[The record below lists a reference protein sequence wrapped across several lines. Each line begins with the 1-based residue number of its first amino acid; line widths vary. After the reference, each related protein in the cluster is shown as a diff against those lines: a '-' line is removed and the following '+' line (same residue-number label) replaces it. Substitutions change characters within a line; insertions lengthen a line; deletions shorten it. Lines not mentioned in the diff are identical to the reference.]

1 MDLAAEAQELL
12 RQGRIPEAEAAF
24 TRVLQATPHHVEALN
39 VLALSALRAGRVP
52 QALDLLH
59 RAAIS
64 DPLDA
69 VTQLHLGRALEAA
82 GDFAAALLTYEAA
95 VRLRPDFSVARLYW
109 AGSLERANL
118 IDRAVI
124 QYVRALEDAQK
135 SGRWLTPESTPPTL
149 RQLVEHAVTTVRD
162 NRNRAFAN
170 LFEPLVNRFGKDALT
185 RVAQA
190 LRIYFKREAA
200 VFPDPRQRP
209 TFLFVPGLPA
219 SPYLDRALFPW
230 VGALEA
236 ETADVQ
242 AELGRLL
249 PDSRGR
255 ERVFDTPALEQ
266 ANLRG
271 TGSAPSWT
279 GYYFYR
285 YGLRREDNCG
295 ACPHTARALESIPLS
310 RVRAHGPEVLFS
322 VFTPGTHLLP
332 HRGVTNTRLVGH
344 LPLVIPEN
352 CALNVGGEQHA
363 WVEGRTVIFDDTYE
377 HEAWNRSSS
386 IRVVLIFDIWNP
398 YLTEVERL
406 AFADLIAAI
415 GDFRETVEK
424 A

>member
-24 TRVLQATPHHVEALN
+24 SRVLEASPHHVEALN
-39 VLALSALRAGRVP
+39 VLALSALRGGRVP

-59 RAAIS
+59 RAALA
-64 DPLDA
+64 DPRDA
-69 VTQLHLGRALEAA
+69 VTQLHLGRAFDAA
-82 GDFAAALLTYEAA
+82 GDIAAALQAYEAA

-109 AGSLERANL
+109 AASLERANR
-118 IDRAVI
+118 IDRAVV

-135 SGRWLTPESTPPTL
+135 SGRWLKPESTPPAL
-149 RQLVEHAVTTVRD
+149 RQLVEHAVATVRE
-162 NRNRAFAN
+162 NRNLAFAS
-170 LFEPLVNRFGKDALT
+170 LFEPLVNRFGKNSLA

-190 LRIYFKREAA
+190 LRIYFKQEAA

-219 SPYLDRALFPW
+219 APYLDRALFPW
-230 VGALEA
+230 IGDLEA
-236 ETADVQ
+236 ETANVQ

-255 ERVFDTPALEQ
+255 ERVFDTAELEQ

-271 TGSAPSWT
+271 DGIAPSWT

-352 CALNVGGEQHA
+352 CALKVGGELHA
-363 WVEGRTVIFDDTYE
+363 WAEGRVVIFDDTYE

-386 IRVVLIFDIWNP
+386 IRVVMIFDIWNP

>member
-1 MDLAAEAQELL
+1 VDLAAEAQELL

-24 TRVLQATPHHVEALN
+24 TRVLEASPHHVEALN
-39 VLALSALRAGRVP
+39 VLALSALRAGRVT

-59 RAAIS
+59 RAALS

-69 VTQLHLGRALEAA
+69 VTQLHLGRAFDAA
-82 GDFAAALLTYEAA
+82 GDFAAALQAYEAA

-109 AGSLERANL
+109 AGSLERANR
-118 IDRAVI
+118 IDRAVV

-135 SGRWLTPESTPPTL
+135 SGRWLTPESTPPAL
-149 RQLVEHAVTTVRD
+149 RQLVEHAVATVRE
-162 NRNRAFAN
+162 NRNLAFAN
-170 LFEPLVNRFGKDALT
+170 LFEPLVNRFGKNSLT
-185 RVAQA
+185 RVAQT
-190 LRIYFKREAA
+190 LRIYFKQEAA

-230 VGALEA
+230 IDDLEA
-236 ETADVQ
+236 ETPNVQ

-255 ERVFDTPALEQ
+255 ERVFDTAELEQ

-271 TGSAPSWT
+271 DGIAPSWT

-352 CALNVGGEQHA
+352 CALKVGGELHA
-363 WVEGRTVIFDDTYE
+363 WVEGRAVIFDDTYE

-386 IRVVLIFDIWNP
+386 IRVVMIFDIWNP

>member
-1 MDLAAEAQELL
+1 VNLAAEAQELL

-24 TRVLQATPHHVEALN
+24 TRVLEASPHHVEALN
-39 VLALSALRAGRVP
+39 VLALSALRAGRVT

-59 RAAIS
+59 RAALS

-69 VTQLHLGRALEAA
+69 VTQLHLGRAFDTA
-82 GDFAAALLTYEAA
+82 GDFAAALQAYEAA

-109 AGSLERANL
+109 AGSLERANR
-118 IDRAVI
+118 IDRAVV

-135 SGRWLTPESTPPTL
+135 SGWWLTPESTPPAL
-149 RQLVEHAVTTVRD
+149 RQLVEHAVATVRE
-162 NRNRAFAN
+162 NRNLAFAN
-170 LFEPLVNRFGKDALT
+170 LFEPLVNRFGKNSLT

-190 LRIYFKREAA
+190 LRIYFKQEPA

-230 VGALEA
+230 IDDLEA
-236 ETADVQ
+236 ETANVQ

-249 PDSRGR
+249 PDSRGS
-255 ERVFDTPALEQ
+255 ERVFDTAELEQ

-271 TGSAPSWT
+271 AGSAPSWT

-285 YGLRREDNCG
+285 HGLRREDNCG

-352 CALNVGGEQHA
+352 CALTVGGELHA